1 MQWNITA
8 LTLFIVV
15 NDYGVVGTELINLHK
30 FLPGADNLIFNIYW
44 QIKVFFEKN
53 VKTWNKNI

>member
-8 LTLFIVV
+8 LTLFIVI
-15 NDYGVVGTELINLHK
+15 NDHGVVGTELINLHK
-30 FLPGADNLIFNIYW
+30 FNVNLIFNIYW